1 MKKTN
6 KFLLGGLGLMGVSV
20 LASSAFVALAY
31 RGDAI
36 KTGPNYSPERHAE
49 MEKAFESN
57 DYQAW
62 KELMNG
68 KGKVMD
74 VINEGNFARFAEMHK
89 LMGEGKT
96 DEANKIRT
104 ELGLAAGMGNGMGN
118 KAGQGRRGGN
128 CAFNQSK

>member
-1 MKKTN
+1 MN

-20 LASSAFVALAY
+20 LASSAFVASAY
-31 RGDAI
+31 RGDAT

-74 VINEGNFARFAEMHK
+74 VINEGNFARFAEMQK

-104 ELGLAAGMGNGMGN
+104 ELGLGTGMGNGMGN